1 MNFESKKD
9 YDIFLE
15 SLIKKTDSTYK
26 EFHGKLLKDNNLI
39 GIRVPD
45 LKKIAKEI
53 SKNNY
58 KGFIKYTNHNY
69 YEEKTIHGLLLG
81 YLKISEE
88 ELFKL
93 IDEFLPYNDN
103 WATNDITCANLK
115 IFKKIPFDKV
125 LNYVNSKDPWT
136 IRFGL
141 VLLLNYYINDENI
154 DKILRICDNVKS
166 EEYYVQMANAWL
178 ISICFI
184 KYQKKTYDF
193 LLNNNLDKFTFNK
206 SISKIC
212 DSYRVDKGTK
222 EKLKKI
228 KGDLKCMM

>member
-1 MNFESKKD
+1 MNFENKKD
-9 YDIFLE
+9 YELFLKNLIE
-15 SLIKKTDSTYK
+15 SKDLKYK
-26 EFHGKLLKDNNLI
+26 EFHGKLLKSDNLI

-69 YEEKTIHGLLLG
+69 YEEKTIHGLILG
-81 YLKISEE
+81 YLKIPEN

-103 WATNDITCANLK
+103 WATNDITCSNLK
-115 IFKKIPFDKV
+115 VFKKIPFDSV
-125 LNYVNSKDPWT
+125 LKYINSTNPWT

-141 VLLLNYYINDENI
+141 VLLLNYYINEEYI
-154 DKILRICDNVKS
+154 AKILRICDNVKS

-184 KYQKKTYDF
+184 KFQKTTYDF
-193 LLNNNLDKFTFNK
+193 LLNNSLNDFTFNK

-212 DSYRVDKGTK
+212 DSYRVDKEIK
-222 EKLKKI
+222 EELKK
-228 KGDLKCMM
+228 LRR

>member
-1 MNFESKKD
+1 MNFESNKD

-15 SLIKKTDSTYK
+15 NLIKKADSTYK

-81 YLKISEE
+81 YLNVSEE

-93 IDEFLPYNDN
+93 IDDFLPYNDN

-115 IFKKIPFDKV
+115 AFKKIPFDKV

-212 DSYRVDKGTK
+212 DSYRVDKETK

>member
-1 MNFESKKD
+1 MNFENKKD
-9 YDIFLE
+9 YELFLKKLIE
-15 SLIKKTDSTYK
+15 SKDLKYK
-26 EFHGKLLKDNNLI
+26 EFHGKLLKSDNLI

-45 LKKIAKEI
+45 LKKVAKEI

-69 YEEKTIHGLLLG
+69 YEEKTIHGLILG
-81 YLKISEE
+81 YLKIPES

-103 WATNDITCANLK
+103 WATNDITCSNLK
-115 IFKKIPFDKV
+115 VFKQIPFDSV
-125 LNYVNSKDPWT
+125 LKYINSTNPWT

-141 VLLLNYYINDENI
+141 VLLLNYYINEEYI

-184 KYQKKTYDF
+184 KFQKTTYDF
-193 LLNNNLDKFTFNK
+193 LLNNSLNDFTFNK

-212 DSYRVDKGTK
+212 DSYRIDKEIK
-222 EKLKKI
+222 EELKK
-228 KGDLKCMM
+228 LRR